1 MRVAEVMT
9 RGVDAVAPTAT
20 VQEAATQMAEFDVGA
35 VLVGDERALVGVLTD
50 RDVILRVVVEGRHPA
65 ETIVQDVMSKAL
77 YTCRD
82 DDAIEAVVAQMREHQ
97 IRRMPV
103 LDGAGKVVGIVTLS
117 DLAKGITGPEQLQ
130 EAIRTLS
137 EPHRSREAPDKDDA
151 RDPAATDSKSEGKT
165 ADAADKRG

>member
-9 RGVDAVAPTAT
+9 RGIDPVAPTAT

-35 VLVGDERALVGVLTD
+35 VLVGDENGLVGVLTD

-65 ETIVQDVMSKAL
+65 EAIVQDVMSKAL
-77 YTCRD
+77 HTCRD
-82 DDAIEAVVAQMREHQ
+82 DDALEAVVAEMREHQ

-103 LDGAGKVVGIVTLS
+103 LDDSGKVVGIVTLS

-130 EAIRTLS
+130 EAIRTIS

-151 RDPAATDSKSEGKT
+151 YDAAASDPKREAKA
-165 ADAADKRG
+165 ADAAGKRG